1 MHYLL
6 HGYTLFKTI
15 TDLILVRS
23 FESVSVSVTMAVTV
37 FMNLLIAAA
46 LVQALYP
53 IQLDVVQLKLLQ
65 TLIMNTDKHEHKI

>member
-1 MHYLL
+1 MDTLYLKL
-6 HGYTLFKTI
+6 SQI
-15 TDLILVRS
+15 LILVRS

-53 IQLDVVQLKLLQ
+53 IQLDVV
-65 TLIMNTDKHEHKI
+65 